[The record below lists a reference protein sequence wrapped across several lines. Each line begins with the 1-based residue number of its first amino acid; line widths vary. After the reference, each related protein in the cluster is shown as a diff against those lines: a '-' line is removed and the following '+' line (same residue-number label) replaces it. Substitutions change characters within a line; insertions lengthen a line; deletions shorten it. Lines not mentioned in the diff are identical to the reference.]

1 MGRFN
6 RLNCMVHI
14 WHLVRVPGTR
24 SRRKTFGVYPS
35 TFSALEDHRVYT
47 VLYASLKMLKMA
59 YKRST
64 GINASNGGNVTLDIS
79 SLKLCHIM

>member
-1 MGRFN
+1 MGRLN

-47 VLYASLKMLKMA
+47 ALYASLKMLPESMH
-59 YKRST
+59 RME
-64 GINASNGGNVTLDIS
+64 V
-79 SLKLCHIM
+79 M

>member
-35 TFSALEDHRVYT
+35 TFSALEDHRVYIHGEPQGKKGLT
-47 VLYASLKMLKMA
+47 DKLQ
-59 YKRST
+59 RF
-64 GINASNGGNVTLDIS
+64 LDWS
-79 SLKLCHIM
+79 GFLRAQLDSRYTPLN

>member
-35 TFSALEDHRVYT
+35 TFSALEDHRVHGEPQGKKGLT
-47 VLYASLKMLKMA
+47 DKLQRFLDWSVFLRAQLDSRYAPL
-59 YKRST
+59 
-64 GINASNGGNVTLDIS
+64 N
-79 SLKLCHIM
+79 

>member
-35 TFSALEDHRVYT
+35 TFSALEDHREVNLTYIIVFLYHYT
-47 VLYASLKMLKMA
+47 HA
-59 YKRST
+59 
-64 GINASNGGNVTLDIS
+64 TLEIAFQ
-79 SLKLCHIM
+79 